1 MAWQAAGY
9 AIAVAA
15 VVVAAAIV
23 WSLASLSRSI
33 RRLERTAEAVSKEA
47 TTVLRRCDHLA
58 KEADAT
64 LAMSR
69 QSLEDFAWLA
79 EGARAMGEAVH
90 TAART
95 TVRLTELYRDCL
107 SAPFQSA
114 SGESDAEDKT
124 ELSNLARKL
133 WSMWQGRGRTA
144 SSERRDPNANADQSE
159 GE

>member
-15 VVVAAAIV
+15 VVVAMAIV
-23 WSLASLSRSI
+23 LSLASLSRSI
-33 RRLERTAEAVSKEA
+33 RRFERTAEAVSKDA

-58 KEADAT
+58 EEIEAT

-90 TAART
+90 SAAKTTA
-95 TVRLTELYRDCL
+95 RLTELYRDCL

-114 SGESDAEDKT
+114 SGDSDAGEKT
-124 ELSNLARKL
+124 ELSNLARTL
-133 WSMWQGRGRTA
+133 WSMWKSRGRA
-144 SSERRDPNANADQSE
+144 SSSERRDPSANAEQSE